1 VKQRSGYGI
10 FLKSH
15 KLAAWYEQ
23 SLARNE
29 TSDPARIL
37 KDSSF
42 PQRSSY
48 RGIFR
53 LPLIAWPSSD
63 SPSAGAATE
72 RDQTNRSARQL
83 VRRFKEQAPR
93 TEDYLKDDD
102 DNLLDSIDQAQ
113 QVFALLERAEDYEI
127 CLLRRER
134 FEISP
139 NTLGFDVGYWGGD
152 HFSLVADSYVVP
164 AWRPPPPQDQDE
176 VKSLLSVLNKQMLFD
191 SAAEARV
198 FLDFYRSKAWAEK
211 ERYEGEFQIIQVDH
225 VPAAV
230 YL

>member
-1 VKQRSGYGI
+1 MGVKQRSGYGI

-72 RDQTNRSARQL
+72 REDVIRMGPGMSPLSRRPGGPHDAGL
-83 VRRFKEQAPR
+83 SHLAGVREP
-93 TEDYLKDDD
+93 
-102 DNLLDSIDQAQ
+102 
-113 QVFALLERAEDYEI
+113 
-127 CLLRRER
+127 
-134 FEISP
+134 
-139 NTLGFDVGYWGGD
+139 
-152 HFSLVADSYVVP
+152 
-164 AWRPPPPQDQDE
+164 
-176 VKSLLSVLNKQMLFD
+176 
-191 SAAEARV
+191 
-198 FLDFYRSKAWAEK
+198 
-211 ERYEGEFQIIQVDH
+211 
-225 VPAAV
+225 
-230 YL
+230 